1 MDDGRT
7 EGIAGTLRGNTVSD
21 DNDRIPDSAAI
32 AAACLAL
39 FLALLIGVMVWHGF
53 Q

>member
-1 MDDGRT
+1 M
-7 EGIAGTLRGNTVSD
+7 SD
-21 DNDRIPDSAAI
+21 DDDQIPDSASM

-39 FLALLIGVMVWHGF
+39 ALAIILGALIWHGF

>member
-1 MDDGRT
+1 M
-7 EGIAGTLRGNTVSD
+7 SD
-21 DNDRIPDSAAI
+21 DDDRIPDSAGI

-39 FLALLIGVMVWHGF
+39 FLAMLLGIIIWDAM